1 VVAPALRANASHK
14 TDGYL
19 SYTYPQSLL
28 NVPET
33 RVTTLKNGLRVATE
47 DSNLETATIGVWID
61 AGSRF
66 ETDKSNGAAHFLEH
80 MIFKVGAA
88 RAPTDRAG
96 RQAAD
101 GGCRWPHRRPSRA
114 RAHARTHTGHRA
126 PSRGRRRRWRSR
138 LRTWA
143 RT

>member
-1 VVAPALRANASHK
+1 MVAPALRANASHK

-80 MIFKVGAA
+80 MIFKVCDGAHPPIA
-88 RAPTDRAG
+88 KEVTQLTVAAAG
-96 RQAAD
+96 RTGA
-101 GGCRWPHRRPSRA
+101 R
-114 RAHARTHTGHRA
+114 RAHAR
-126 PSRGRRRRWRSR
+126 
-138 LRTWA
+138 
-143 RT
+143 